1 LKYKTY
7 TKNVLRSYKSIFMHQ
22 LVGDLDGNQIPVMVI
37 PARLIG
43 PLILD
48 FLVRNPAGD
57 LESWFGYVLYTCVP
71 DASEMSELYEAEHGG
86 DAATDWI
93 VDIYEKILLVNPTL
107 NYKMV
112 EAFQEP
118 VNNDKVVHI
127 NFRHRRKATTP
138 LW

>member
-1 LKYKTY
+1 
-7 TKNVLRSYKSIFMHQ
+7 MHQ
-22 LVGDLDGNQIPVMVI
+22 LIGDLDGNQIPVMVI

-71 DASEMSELYEAEHGG
+71 DASEMSELYEVEHGE

-93 VDIYEKILLVNPTL
+93 VDVYEKILLVNPTL
-107 NYKMV
+107 DYKMV

-118 VNNDKVVHI
+118 VNDDKVVHI